1 MEAIL
6 MAKFEFKKDP
16 SRKKHKHIQETEI
29 IEPTETFSLEDF
41 SKQKEKEEKEKKKN
55 EKSKENSKQK
65 KMGRPRKGKIYST
78 IRIQRKTVH
87 RINAIQNCLQ
97 FPTQDDLIDALL
109 DKAEAQFDAHQ
120 NDMYRMYMLTYKAK
134 DERKNNQS
142 Y

>member
-1 MEAIL
+1 

-29 IEPTETFSLEDF
+29 IEPAETFSLEDF
-41 SKQKEKEEKEKKKN
+41 SKQKEKEEKEKRKN
-55 EKSKENSKQK
+55 EKSKENSDKK